1 MLSISDVYH
10 ILDAI
15 PDTGDFVLIGGQALN
30 FWAEQYADRDEA
42 LKEYLPFTS
51 MDVDFLGGIDMSAT
65 LHDVWG
71 GKLIRAD
78 MDTHTPM
85 IAKLNFQ
92 TEDGRPVVVDFLDMI
107 LGPDKIH
114 IRKEAGVIK
123 LPNSGK
129 TFRVMNPA
137 HCLASRLINTYG
149 MLNRRSLTGGREIRR
164 TALAVRV
171 LHHHIA
177 DMFHDSGPSRRAAY
191 RMVEYTADLAADRDG
206 LAAWHLDGTDILE
219 AIPSD
224 SGLGMSGDFL
234 SERLPRIRE
243 YIAGKR
249 QHYSRMTSSN

>member
-15 PDTGDFVLIGGQALN
+15 PDTGDSVLIGGQPLN

-114 IRKEAGVIK
+114 IRK
-123 LPNSGK
+123 
-129 TFRVMNPA
+129 
-137 HCLASRLINTYG
+137 
-149 MLNRRSLTGGREIRR
+149 
-164 TALAVRV
+164 
-171 LHHHIA
+171 
-177 DMFHDSGPSRRAAY
+177 
-191 RMVEYTADLAADRDG
+191 
-206 LAAWHLDGTDILE
+206 
-219 AIPSD
+219 
-224 SGLGMSGDFL
+224 
-234 SERLPRIRE
+234 
-243 YIAGKR
+243 
-249 QHYSRMTSSN
+249 